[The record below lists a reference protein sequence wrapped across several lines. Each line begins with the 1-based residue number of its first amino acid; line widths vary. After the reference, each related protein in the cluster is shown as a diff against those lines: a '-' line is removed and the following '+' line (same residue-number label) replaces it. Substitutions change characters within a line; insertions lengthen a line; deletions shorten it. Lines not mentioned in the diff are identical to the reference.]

1 MKIPSTLEYF
11 WSRYHDTQLHIW
23 QHYNGLLIWWTYEWC
38 IFHKKYESNRA
49 FFSHVKISSLV
60 AVWIANKSAIFSLM
74 NRWHDK
80 YPLCCIQMGLVW
92 GLHIVPASPTL
103 ESISGIVQV
112 KYFKLPTRLLSR
124 FNRSCHKN
132 TVLYPKL
139 LQNIFRIVA
148 LGDGD
153 FFLVL
158 HNFYSKKMHNL
169 AYIYYFE
176 FFDHALLESIKIF
189 GLLSVKI
196 KSSTYKYQLPSSI
209 QL

>member
-1 MKIPSTLEYF
+1 
-11 WSRYHDTQLHIW
+11 
-23 QHYNGLLIWWTYEWC
+23 
-38 IFHKKYESNRA
+38 
-49 FFSHVKISSLV
+49 
-60 AVWIANKSAIFSLM
+60 M

-196 KSSTYKYQLPSSI
+196 KSSTYKLNNYSTCSLGHFSNPLFIKQSLILVFHALNP
-209 QL
+209 